1 VDLPGIEPATEIV
14 VTCEYSESD
23 DAKRRAITRNDLR
36 IQRKVLI
43 ASTRH
48 QRRFLFNDS
57 AMVIARGPVER
68 HNSFHGGD
76 WL

>member
-1 VDLPGIEPATEIV
+1 VI
-14 VTCEYSESD
+14 CEYSESD
-23 DAKRRAITRNDLR
+23 GAKRREITRNDLR
-36 IQRKVLI
+36 IQRKVLM

-68 HNSFHGGD
+68 HNCFHGGD